1 MFQKITVVA
10 MWQEQTRRRE
20 TIKTVLI
27 VAEMDTSTDLG
38 CALEMESLQDLM
50 HWM

>member
-10 MWQEQTRRRE
+10 MWQEQTRRE
-20 TIKTVLI
+20 TLRTRLI
-27 VAEMDTSTDLG
+27 VVEMDTSIDLG
-38 CALEMESLQDLM
+38 CTLEMKSLQDLM